1 MDHIF
6 IVAENFNRAHAY
18 AEMLGFKRGQYRT
31 VIQDYHHMRGLR
43 EATLFVMPQ
52 SELNPHYNEICC
64 QALASGFTV
73 IFIEDETLDI
83 IDGLAYTEATIH

>member
-6 IVAENFNRAHAY
+6 VVAESFQRAHIY

-43 EATLFVMPQ
+43 EATLFVMPRA
-52 SELNPHYNEICC
+52 EVNPAYNEIFN
-64 QALASGFTV
+64 QALVSGFTI
-73 IFIEDETLDI
+73 IFIEDDTIDI
-83 IDGLAYTEATIH
+83 IDGLSYTEAEPN